1 MKFSIK
7 SSSTYRRCIM
17 LVFIDE
23 KKEHH
28 SAIVEF
34 KLTKGVNGEK
44 SLSGTIYTNQFVLE
58 GIEKGWRILFDDEEY
73 CITYANP
80 IDEGDAIVIDFDA
93 VHKFFYDFSKSVKH
107 AELNGSNTMRAYLDF
122 IFKDTDYS
130 YNLVATVD
138 AFEKESFGFK
148 NRLDL
153 FNDIVQ
159 SSGVEFSVVGHVVRI
174 VKEVGTDLSTIVK
187 KGFNM
192 NELRIEKDISTFIT
206 YKKGYG
212 AWFNEDDHS
221 KGRLEVEYLSP
232 LASIYGKL
240 EGDPI
245 IDERYSV
252 KDSLQT
258 RLANEVENSYEIAL
272 TVDMVDLNG
281 AGYEY
286 DRPREGDY
294 IMAINEELGFEK
306 RIRIMSYVT
315 EFDTTGEVI
324 NHEIFCGSE
333 NIISKLNNSEV
344 DLIKKVEDMDTQVNI
359 VQIAANGKNRI
370 FRGIDKPTQGM
381 SKNDLWYKPVGD
393 GETEMYRYDGVD
405 WRLEKVSAGLL
416 QGRLDAENGDVDLIN
431 VNVSTLVGN
440 RSEFVKSWW
449 NAINSRATIDGNE
462 LRFTHTDGSYT
473 SMRADGFKRFIAG
486 SGREYH
492 SLIYMVG
499 YVLGGQSVRWAQLP
513 NEFKGKP
520 FTPYIVIADSLQ
532 AENNGQSINRFVV
545 TGHPNYQNDYTNARV
560 PLIGYK
566 LLTDGTNIVTSDV
579 QGLLI
584 VVY

>member
-212 AWFNEDDHS
+212 AWFNEDDHT

-252 KDSLQT
+252 KDSLQR

>member
-1 MKFSIK
+1 
-7 SSSTYRRCIM
+7 M

-58 GIEKGWRILFDDEEY
+58 GIERGWRILFDDEEY

-258 RLANEVENSYEIAL
+258 RLANAVENSYEISL

-532 AENNGQSINRFVV
+532 AQNNGQSINRFVV

>member
-1 MKFSIK
+1 
-7 SSSTYRRCIM
+7 M

-58 GIEKGWRILFDDEEY
+58 GIERGWRILFDDEEY

-206 YKKGYG
+206 YKKGYS

-393 GETEMYRYDGVD
+393 GETEMYRYDGAD

-473 SMRADGFKRFIAG
+473 SMRADGFKRFIG
-486 SGREYH
+486 SNGNQYH
-492 SLIYMVG
+492 SLIYLAG
-499 YVLGGQSVRWAQLP
+499 YVLGSTTAVRWAQLP
-513 NEFKGKP
+513 DEFKGKP
-520 FTPYIVIADSLQ
+520 FTAYIVLADSMQ
-532 AENNGQSINRFVV
+532 AQYNSQSINRMVA
-545 TGHPNYQNDYTNARV
+545 TGHPNYQVDFTNARV

-566 LLTDGTNIVTSDV
+566 LLTDGTNITTGDV

-584 VVY
+584 AVY

>member
-80 IDEGDAIVIDFDA
+80 IDEGDDIVIDFDA

-333 NIISKLNNSEV
+333 NIVSKLNNSEV

-359 VQIAANGKNRI
+359 VQIAANGKSQI
-370 FRGIDKPTQGM
+370 FRGIDKPTKGM
-381 SKNDLWYKPVGD
+381 SKKDLWYKPVGD

-462 LRFTHTDGSYT
+462 LKFTHTDGSYT

>member
-1 MKFSIK
+1 
-7 SSSTYRRCIM
+7 M

>member
-58 GIEKGWRILFDDEEY
+58 GIERGWRILFDDEEY

-212 AWFNEDDHS
+212 AWFNEDDQS

-333 NIISKLNNSEV
+333 NIVSKLNNSEV

-370 FRGIDKPTQGM
+370 FRGIDKPTRGM

>member
-1 MKFSIK
+1 
-7 SSSTYRRCIM
+7 M

-122 IFKDTDYS
+122 IFKDTEYS

-359 VQIAANGKNRI
+359 VQIAANGKTQI
-370 FRGIDKPTQGM
+370 FRGVDKPTKGM
-381 SKNDLWYKPVGD
+381 SKKDLWYKPVGD
-393 GETEMYRYDGVD
+393 GEIEMYRYDGVD

-462 LRFTHTDGSYT
+462 FRFTHTDGSYT
-473 SMRADGFKRFIAG
+473 SMRADGFKRFIG
-486 SGREYH
+486 SNGNQYH
-492 SLIYMVG
+492 SLIYLAG
-499 YVLGGQSVRWAQLP
+499 YVLGSTTAVRWAQLP

-520 FTPYIVIADSLQ
+520 FTAYIVLADSMQ
-532 AENNGQSINRFVV
+532 TQYNSQSINRMVA
-545 TGHPNYQNDYTNARV
+545 TGHPNYQVDFTNARV

-566 LLTDGTNIVTSDV
+566 LLTDGTNITTGDV

-584 VVY
+584 AIY

>member
-1 MKFSIK
+1 
-7 SSSTYRRCIM
+7 M

-58 GIEKGWRILFDDEEY
+58 GIERGWRILFDDEEY

-122 IFKDTDYS
+122 IFKDSDYS

-281 AGYEY
+281 AGYGY

-370 FRGIDKPTQGM
+370 FRGVDKPTKGM

-416 QGRLDAENGDVDLIN
+416 QGQLDAENGDVDLIN